1 MASWQGK
8 HVRLVGLSSAEL
20 NGAQGVAGQLD
31 ADSGRVCVRL
41 TAPSAAV
48 KAHPA
53 GVKARTAARAHALQR
68 PIRAAAQCTAR

>member
-8 HVRLVGLSSAEL
+8 HVRLVGLSSSSAV
-20 NGAQGVAGQLD
+20 NGAIGVAGQLD

-41 TAPSAAV
+41 TAPSEAV

-53 GVKARTAARAHALQR
+53 GVKARAEHAL
-68 PIRAAAQCTAR
+68 RADTRCGALHRATAR